1 MTRAA
6 VTLDKNGPAHVTAN
20 GNESIPTIKTRL
32 RRGSDDLINSSWS
45 NDHAGFKTHQRTF
58 SGLYFFQR
66 KGRK

>member
-6 VTLDKNGPAHVTAN
+6 VSLDKNGPAHETAN

-45 NDHAGFKTHQRTF
+45 NDHAGFKTHQRT
-58 SGLYFFQR
+58 SSRLYFF
-66 KGRK
+66 